1 MGDQETFC
9 VSTQTVTTASV
20 LEDYNLIRNVGVC
33 FSKVSC
39 SRGHV
44 LVLLASG
51 ECWRYSIKSDSW
63 RRIDHFTRVER
74 ELTHKGTGIDSIV
87 RVCCGVTFD
96 VAVSTSG
103 ETVSQDKHV

>member
-1 MGDQETFC
+1 MFC
-9 VSTQTVTTASV
+9 VGTQTVTTAFL
-20 LEDYNLIRNVGVC
+20 LENLSLIRNVCVC

-63 RRIDHFTRVER
+63 RRIDHFIRVER
-74 ELTHKGTGIDSIV
+74 ELTHKDIGIDPIV

-96 VAVSTSG
+96 VALSKSG
-103 ETVSQDKHV
+103 ETVSQGKHVCYWT

>member
-1 MGDQETFC
+1 M
-9 VSTQTVTTASV
+9 
-20 LEDYNLIRNVGVC
+20 
-33 FSKVSC
+33 
-39 SRGHV
+39 
-44 LVLLASG
+44 
-51 ECWRYSIKSDSW
+51 KSDSW

>member
-1 MGDQETFC
+1 M
-9 VSTQTVTTASV
+9 TTASV
-20 LEDYNLIRNVGVC
+20 LEDFNLIRNVGVC

-51 ECWRYSIKSDSW
+51 ECWRYYIKSDSW

-74 ELTHKGTGIDSIV
+74 ELTHKSTGIDSIV

-103 ETVSQDKHV
+103 ETVSKDKHV

>member
-1 MGDQETFC
+1 
-9 VSTQTVTTASV
+9 VTTASL
-20 LEDYNLIRNVGVC
+20 LEDFSLIRNVGVC

-51 ECWRYSIKSDSW
+51 ECWRYCMKSDSW

-103 ETVSQDKHV
+103 ETVSLDKHV